1 MCLSNWNTSLDFF
14 ILKKEGNIICED
26 KEEKIKKIIKRK
38 LRQIFKQKFY
48 EEENENNIEE
58 ISYVILY
65 EIVRNG
71 DSKMYIKQ

>member
-26 KEEKIKKIIKRK
+26 EEEKIKKIIKRK

-58 ISYVILY
+58 I
-65 EIVRNG
+65 
-71 DSKMYIKQ
+71 